1 MTARKLKKIWKTSFL
16 VIALLGGLCI
26 FQVSS
31 FTYYAHQ
38 LTSLNSQNK
47 LLGEENSFI
56 KLQLT
61 NKEPVFELEKLAK
74 DLNFEKISQIQYI
87 KATKGPVAAK

>member
-1 MTARKLKKIWKTSFL
+1 MTTKKLKKIWKTSFF

-38 LTSLNSQNK
+38 LTSLKNQNK
-47 LLGEENSFI
+47 FLSEENSFM

-61 NKEPVFELEKLAK
+61 NKEPLFELEKLAK

-87 KATKGPVAAK
+87 KAAKGPVVAK